1 MTFRSSI
8 VEKIDTLPNE
18 TIHMTFGCVVHL
30 HGHKNKVV
38 PLMKPSILVDL
49 NNGIKF
55 CNCTYWLTNDIRIH
69 RLSCQISN
77 HHMDDKEL
85 VPSRH
90 VEIGS

>member
-38 PLMKPSILVDL
+38 PLMKPSILAITLSFAIAHYGQLMTFKAIVSY
-49 NNGIKF
+49 IK
-55 CNCTYWLTNDIRIH
+55 
-69 RLSCQISN
+69 
-77 HHMDDKEL
+77 L
-85 VPSRH
+85 VTTTSTMKT
-90 VEIGS
+90 